1 MNAER
6 RVELTGDPQIKKL
19 LERIRELE
27 EALTE
32 AICILDVDE
41 WPEMIEIGSAVDCLK
56 AVLAKKEEA

>member
-27 EALTE
+27 EALKT
-32 AICILDVDE
+32 AIERLDGVDQLYP
-41 WPEMIEIGSAVDCLK
+41 WTSDLK
-56 AVLAKKEEA
+56 AVLAKKEKASE